1 MAVKSIFVFCLLLV
15 LTIEYTL
22 AQCIPMTVM
31 PEPYTPRCGVP
42 CAFTSELQAT
52 PMAWIPPPSFSV
64 SSDDLAVAGMVT
76 VFGSMP
82 FLGTVS
88 MAGELP
94 AAGQGTVLY
103 NCGNGDVGIVREV
116 PFPGMVAPMGPV
128 FY

>member
-1 MAVKSIFVFCLLLV
+1 MVAKSIFVVFCLQLV
-15 LTIEYTL
+15 LMKYTL
-22 AQCIPMTVM
+22 GQCIPRVAI
-31 PEPYTPRCGVP
+31 PEPCGPVFGVP
-42 CAFTSELQAT
+42 SAFTSELAMQMPWLPA
-52 PMAWIPPPSFSV
+52 PSFSV

-76 VFGSMP
+76 VCGSMP

-116 PFPGMVAPMGPV
+116 PFSGMVAPMGSV
-128 FY
+128 FC